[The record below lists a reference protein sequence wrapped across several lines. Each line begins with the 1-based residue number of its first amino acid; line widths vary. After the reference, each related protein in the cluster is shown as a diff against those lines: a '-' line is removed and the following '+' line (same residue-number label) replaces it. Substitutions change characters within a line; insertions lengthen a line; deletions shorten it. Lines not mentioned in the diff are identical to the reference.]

1 MGRFLYLTIT
11 RPDIAYSVHKLSQY
25 MTKPIKPHLDAAYKV
40 LQFIKGSPSQGIFL
54 SAKLDFYLKALIDSD

>member
-1 MGRFLYLTIT
+1 
-11 RPDIAYSVHKLSQY
+11 